1 VDKPIILDKLR
12 AELQAAGIAV
22 DGLVLTDQDG
32 RRAVLASDD
41 QGRWAELPAGS
52 DVIVAAHDG
61 TPPTPPDYGADAAD
75 LNNLTVV
82 RQWVSATRTY
92 IDLAS
97 PTAAETR
104 AQVERNARA
113 ILAIL
118 RRMV

>member
-1 VDKPIILDKLR
+1 
-12 AELQAAGIAV
+12 
-22 DGLVLTDQDG
+22 
-32 RRAVLASDD
+32 
-41 QGRWAELPAGS
+41 
-52 DVIVAAHDG
+52 
-61 TPPTPPDYGADAAD
+61 